1 MKTKLFLFAALATLL
16 FVSCDPNNPTTTT
29 TTDPRDKFVGEY
41 SFVAT
46 GNVDVNLGVTSLSIP
61 LNEDGTFEIT
71 KAEVENEVLITGYGA
86 TINAVV
92 SGNQLILES
101 TTSEMEYSGATVKL
115 TFTHGR
121 ATLKDNQLTWSTT
134 VTAIVTYN
142 SLTATGDGQVSMVA
156 DKNGVTN

>member
-16 FVSCDPNNPTTTT
+16 FASCDPNTPTTTT
-29 TTDPRDKFVGEY
+29 PTDPRDKFVGEY

-46 GNVDVNLGVTSLSIP
+46 GNVNVNLTITEWNIP
-61 LNEDGTFEIT
+61 LNESGTFEIT
-71 KAEVENEVLITGYGA
+71 KAEAENEVLITGYGA

-92 SGNQLILES
+92 SDNQLILES
-101 TTSEMEYSGATVKL
+101 TTSEMEYSGATVQL

-121 ATLKDNQLTWSTT
+121 ATLTDSQLTWSTT

-142 SLTATGDGQVSMVA
+142 SLTASGNGQISMIA
-156 DKNGVTN
+156 DKNGVD